1 MKKILLICASALF
14 LTACAD
20 KEAYEQA
27 VLEEMKVD
35 KDLADYKITPEKMT
49 ECVVKMSS
57 ENMPGSFSLDP
68 VRLTAYQNY
77 TKMLSMRTVED
88 KSGML
93 EELRTIFGSPAE
105 LVAARSNYT
114 TSVMDCM
121 ATILMGS
128 ESAEKEKE
136 KEKAEKTVP
145 EEGKAVEKEVVEK
158 VEQIKENV
166 EKKVN
171 VKVQEK

>member
-27 VLEEMKVD
+27 VLEEMKAD

-49 ECVVKMSS
+49 DCVVKMSS
-57 ENMPGSFSLDP
+57 EKMPGAFSFDP
-68 VRLTAYQNY
+68 ARLTSYQNY

-88 KSGML
+88 KKSML
-93 EELRTIFGSPAE
+93 EELRKIFGSPQE

-121 ATILMGS
+121 GTIIAGS
-128 ESAEKEKE
+128 ESSE
-136 KEKAEKTVP
+136 KEKAEEPV
-145 EEGKAVEKEVVEK
+145 AVETKAIGKEVVEK
-158 VEQIKENV
+158 VEQTKEKI
-166 EKKVN
+166 EKKVQGN
-171 VKVQEK
+171 

>member
-27 VLEEMKVD
+27 VLEEMKINS
-35 KDLADYKITPEKMT
+35 DLVDYKIKPEKMT
-49 ECVVKMSS
+49 DCVVKMSS
-57 ENMPGSFSLDP
+57 EEMPGAFPLDP
-68 VRLTAYQNY
+68 VRLTSYQNY

-88 KSGML
+88 KKAML
-93 EELRTIFGSPAE
+93 EELRAIFGSPQE

-121 ATILMGS
+121 ATILMRS

-136 KEKAEKTVP
+136 SAEEVEGEKKVVEKAEQTK
-145 EEGKAVEKEVVEK
+145 GKIEKEGDNK
-158 VEQIKENV
+158 AQGN
-166 EKKVN
+166 
-171 VKVQEK
+171 

>member
-20 KEAYEQA
+20 KEAYEKA
-27 VLEEMKVD
+27 VLEEMKINS
-35 KDLADYKITPEKMT
+35 DLVDYKIKPEKMT
-49 ECVVKMSS
+49 DCVVKMSS
-57 ENMPGSFSLDP
+57 EEMPGAFPLDP
-68 VRLTAYQNY
+68 VRLTSYQNY

-88 KSGML
+88 KKAML
-93 EELRTIFGSPAE
+93 EELRAIFGSPQE

-121 ATILMGS
+121 ATILMRS

-136 KEKAEKTVP
+136 SIEEVEGEKKVVEKAEQTKD
-145 EEGKAVEKEVVEK
+145 KIEKEGDNK
-158 VEQIKENV
+158 AQGN
-166 EKKVN
+166 
-171 VKVQEK
+171 